1 MKTRTKKR
9 LPQWKKKEYIFFGV
23 MMIIPMIHFLI
34 WYIGVNG
41 NSISLAFREYDFT
54 KNQYVFAGLENFKNV
69 ITDFATSPEMAVIF
83 KNSLVVYVIGLLIT
97 LPLTLLFSFYL
108 YKKFFGHGV
117 FKFIL
122 YLPSILSSIVVV
134 TIFTYFVERFI
145 PGLVQTIT
153 GKEMQGMLSNPDS
166 RFFMIVFYNIWIG
179 FGANML
185 YYLGSMNAI
194 PPELVE
200 AARIDGVSLGG
211 EFIHITLPMIY
222 PTITTVITTGVVGI
236 FTNQL
241 SLVTF
246 YGTNAASELQTIG
259 YWLFSDTLKAQETQ
273 YPYLSAAGLIITL
286 LVAPLTF
293 LIKYLMERLGPKD
306 VEV

>member
-1 MKTRTKKR
+1 MKRPVKKR
-9 LPQWKKKEYIFFGV
+9 IPQWKKKEYIFFGI
-23 MMIIPMIHFLI
+23 MMVIPVIHFLI
-34 WYIGVNG
+34 WYIGVNA
-41 NSISLAFREYDFT
+41 NSISLAFRKFDFSE
-54 KNQYVFAGLENFKNV
+54 NQYVFAGFENFINV
-69 ITDFATSPEMAVIF
+69 IGDFVSSPQMAVIF
-83 KNSLVVYVIGLLIT
+83 KNSLLVYVIGLVIT

-145 PGLVQTIT
+145 PGLVQSIT
-153 GKEMQGMLSNPDS
+153 GKEMQGMLSNSES
-166 RFFMIVFYNIWIG
+166 RFLMIVFYNIWIG
-179 FGANML
+179 FGGSML

-200 AARIDGVSLGG
+200 AAKIDGVSLGG
-211 EFIHITLPMIY
+211 EFFHITLPMIY

-246 YGTNAASELQTIG
+246 YGTKAASELQTIG
-259 YWLFSDTLKAQETQ
+259 YWLFSDTLKAQEVQ

>member
-1 MKTRTKKR
+1 
-9 LPQWKKKEYIFFGV
+9 
-23 MMIIPMIHFLI
+23 
-34 WYIGVNG
+34 
-41 NSISLAFREYDFT
+41 
-54 KNQYVFAGLENFKNV
+54 
-69 ITDFATSPEMAVIF
+69 
-83 KNSLVVYVIGLLIT
+83 
-97 LPLTLLFSFYL
+97 
-108 YKKFFGHGV
+108 
-117 FKFIL
+117 
-122 YLPSILSSIVVV
+122 
-134 TIFTYFVERFI
+134 
-145 PGLVQTIT
+145 
-153 GKEMQGMLSNPDS
+153 
-166 RFFMIVFYNIWIG
+166 
-179 FGANML
+179 ML

-211 EFIHITLPMIY
+211 EFFHITLPMIY

>member
-145 PGLVQTIT
+145 PGLVQMIT